1 MRAYPVRPNS
11 LARPITSLHD
21 RIAVLEIRL
30 QSRASFQEKLLQLVG
45 KSATKKGTSSAP
57 FLGPWVQRTQSKF

>member
-1 MRAYPVRPNS
+1 MSA
-11 LARPITSLHD
+11 A
-21 RIAVLEIRL
+21 LEIRL

-57 FLGPWVQRTQSKF
+57 FLRSWVQRTHSKF